1 MIYGDWLIPP
11 IVHQYR
17 AIAVDFPCDCG
28 KSRPPN
34 GDPGKCPQTEDELAL
49 WAYQVIATLHE
60 NNQQKVAVLGYSYGA
75 FVAVVVAEKYP
86 DMIDKVLAIAPAAVF
101 APVERGWILRALA
114 YALTGR
120 TMAALNWFLRSMS
133 TDPNFNVVTSQT
145 PQNFEMTNATRI
157 LGATVLAVNPDQF
170 AVERLQAIHDKT
182 KVAVLLIGQNETVTN
197 STRAIE
203 HASNSGWETRVYPN
217 AGHLMLM
224 EEPTRTNLAQDV
236 ANILL
241 ANVATT
247 TPSDENEFKQEQ
259 EHADKEHGESAT
271 AAVNEGEDKQ
281 EGADTGTKSSEEHIG
296 GSTEEV
302 TAEAS

>member
-133 TDPNFNVVTSQT
+133 TDPNFN
-145 PQNFEMTNATRI
+145 
-157 LGATVLAVNPDQF
+157 
-170 AVERLQAIHDKT
+170 
-182 KVAVLLIGQNETVTN
+182 
-197 STRAIE
+197 
-203 HASNSGWETRVYPN
+203 
-217 AGHLMLM
+217 
-224 EEPTRTNLAQDV
+224 
-236 ANILL
+236 
-241 ANVATT
+241 
-247 TPSDENEFKQEQ
+247 
-259 EHADKEHGESAT
+259 
-271 AAVNEGEDKQ
+271 
-281 EGADTGTKSSEEHIG
+281 SSKF
-296 GSTEEV
+296 
-302 TAEAS
+302 